1 MVLMIVFITPTANN
15 VMVMVELSGSNTKEG
30 IAQVIALQY
39 ACAPIMLSL
48 TMSLVVGIAS
58 SWGARN

>member
-1 MVLMIVFITPTANN
+1 
-15 VMVMVELSGSNTKEG
+15 MVMVELSGSDTKQG

-58 SWGARN
+58 SWD